1 MQMKKFL
8 FVFFLMLAVLIYSC
22 NNSTSNSMSD
32 QSAANKAK
40 TQQFYDEVINA
51 HNTAMIDSFCT
62 ADFVDHNPD
71 QGHSGKGIDDL
82 KAQFTQMFTAFPDA
96 KMNVDFIVAKGD
108 TVVSHVTLSGTNTGS
123 MGTMPATNKSFKI
136 TGIDIIV
143 VKDGKATER
152 WGEFDTMS
160 MMSQLGMLPSGD
172 ASKMNDKK

>member
-1 MQMKKFL
+1 MKKLL
-8 FVFFLMLAVLIYSC
+8 FVFLPMLAVIIYSC
-22 NNSTSNSMSD
+22 NSSTSSSMSD

-40 TQQFYDEVINA
+40 TQQFYDQVINA

-71 QGHSGKGIDDL
+71 QGHSGKGIEDL
-82 KAQFTQMFTAFPDA
+82 KSQFTQMFAAFPDA
-96 KMNVDFIVAKGD
+96 KVNADFLVAKGD
-108 TVVSHVTLSGTNTGS
+108 TVVSYLTMTGTNTGP
-123 MGTMPATNKSFKI
+123 MGNMPATNKPFKI

-143 VKDGKATER
+143 IKDGKATER